1 MINYSIT
8 ESLSK
13 SVEYRPNKNPDNT
26 FIENLITILT
36 DNPAVDYAN
45 LTAQILTFNWKF
57 IGITIDVLAKFL
69 NP

>member
-13 SVEYRPNKNPDNT
+13 SVEYRLNKNPDNT

-45 LTAQILTFNWKF
+45 LTVQILTFNWKF
-57 IGITIDVLAKFL
+57 IGITIDVLVKFL